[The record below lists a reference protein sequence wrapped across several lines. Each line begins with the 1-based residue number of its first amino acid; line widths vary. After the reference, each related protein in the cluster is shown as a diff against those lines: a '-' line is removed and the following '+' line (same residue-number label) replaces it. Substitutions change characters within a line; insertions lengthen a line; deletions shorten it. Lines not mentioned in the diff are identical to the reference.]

1 MSNDLHVYAL
11 KIDRNC
17 QCYILE
23 GLQTNVAFFIYG
35 AILHQMIILRD
46 LYLAKQPTIFVS
58 PSCRDGTTPR
68 QQFFILFYFYK

>member
-1 MSNDLHVYAL
+1 MSKKTWSQSETEMSNDLHVFAL

-46 LYLAKQPTIFVS
+46 LFTQIAYNICES
-58 PSCRDGTTPR
+58 
-68 QQFFILFYFYK
+68 